1 MDEFA
6 TSIIEKEMSKVLQI
20 LDQTAPIIN
29 FGSYFGNSGY
39 PTQQASYKTP
49 KSKKKPPDED
59 EDDDKE

>member
-1 MDEFA
+1 
-6 TSIIEKEMSKVLQI
+6 MSKVLKI